1 MAGATAPDVTRP
13 DLEVELARLRHAR
26 RRDRVALDGLARAL
40 RVLREGVRAL
50 EAENRQ
56 LRAQLYESRD

>member
-1 MAGATAPDVTRP
+1 MAGATAPDVIRP
-13 DLEVELARLRHAR
+13 DIEVELARLRRAR
-26 RRDRVALDGLARAL
+26 RSDRVALDGLVRVL

>member
-1 MAGATAPDVTRP
+1 MAGAAAPDVTRP
-13 DLEVELARLRHAR
+13 DLEVELNRLRRAR
-26 RRDRVALDGLARAL
+26 RRDRVALDGLVRVL

>member
-1 MAGATAPDVTRP
+1 MATAAAPDVTRP
-13 DLEVELARLRHAR
+13 DLEVEISRLTRAR
-26 RRDRVALDGLARAL
+26 RRDRMALEGLVRVL